1 MTKQINICSLVYS
14 LNSTQDLVKLFCF
27 VVSYVIA
34 FFCFAFLCRYV
45 ESHCQIYYFQSFC
58 FAIFRDDFFFS
69 YLTDFSYFPLKNIP
83 KVTEDSQ
90 NSSKTDH
97 LKGIVDGF
105 SYFHWFSVILFSNH
119 NHPSIFQQWRVY
131 YKTNHF
137 NFLII
142 IYRQLND
149 TYLDQL
155 GIDMLPGFLD
165 PYGKRYV
172 SLTIEYC
179 FLNITIKNDFY

>member
-1 MTKQINICSLVYS
+1 MLSVAKDKMTKQINICSLVYS

-105 SYFHWFSVILFSNH
+105 SYFH
-119 NHPSIFQQWRVY
+119 
-131 YKTNHF
+131 
-137 NFLII
+137 
-142 IYRQLND
+142 
-149 TYLDQL
+149 
-155 GIDMLPGFLD
+155 
-165 PYGKRYV
+165 
-172 SLTIEYC
+172 
-179 FLNITIKNDFY
+179 